1 MGVKTADRTLD
12 LLELFAREK
21 KALSL
26 TEIAARLET
35 PMSSTHALIKTLEDR
50 GYVFEFSRRKGYY
63 PTGKLR
69 AVANA
74 VSNGSTLL
82 KTLEPLLQDL
92 CEETQETVVVAVRH
106 DDVSGMYV
114 DACISLQSVRFSPT
128 LGQTKPLHSTATGK
142 ALLGALP
149 VPERQA
155 LVARLPMEELTTR
168 TITDRQQLLA
178 DLDAG
183 NERGW
188 HDVVGENVLDL
199 MSIARTVTIDG
210 VDYAIGLAGPIQ
222 RFLPQTEVQAGRLLA
237 ACRQIEALTRT

>member
-74 VSNGSTLL
+74 VSNGVTLL

-92 CEETQETVVVAVRH
+92 CDETEETVVVAICH
-106 DDVSGMYV
+106 DLSGMYV
-114 DACISLQSVRFSPT
+114 DACISQQSVRFSPT
-128 LGQTKPLHSTATGK
+128 LGETKPLHSTATGK

-155 LVARLPMEELTTR
+155 IVARLPMEALTVR
-168 TITDRQQLLA
+168 SITDRQQLLA

-188 HDVVGENVLDL
+188 HGVVGENVLDL
-199 MSIARTVTIDG
+199 MSIARTVAIDG

-222 RFLPQTEVQAGRLLA
+222 RFLPQTEIQAERLLA
-237 ACRQIEALTRT
+237 ACRQIEALTQA